1 MTTPAKRWPKNAE
14 ASRCEALAAA
24 MTIEHLG
31 SKAREALGRG
41 NRDLV
46 LVYLSDMQRA
56 ANEIKVSMLLA
67 KEGRAVE

>member
-14 ASRCEALAAA
+14 ASRCEAL
-24 MTIEHLG
+24 
-31 SKAREALGRG
+31 GRG

-46 LVYLSDMQRA
+46 LMYLSDMQRA

-67 KEGRAVE
+67 KEGRVLE